1 MVTETHTHTHK
12 LNLQISPISGMEV
25 KMAEMRSDG
34 KTLDECKR
42 VAKPLKI
49 KLDCGLMGEIRWPFQ
64 VQS

>member
-1 MVTETHTHTHK
+1 MAK
-12 LNLQISPISGMEV
+12 LQISPISGMEV
-25 KMAEMRSDG
+25 KMAEMRSNG